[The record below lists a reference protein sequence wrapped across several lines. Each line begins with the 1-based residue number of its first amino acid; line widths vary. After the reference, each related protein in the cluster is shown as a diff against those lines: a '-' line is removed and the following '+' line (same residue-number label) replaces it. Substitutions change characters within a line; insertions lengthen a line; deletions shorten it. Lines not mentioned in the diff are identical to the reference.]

1 MTPDLIKELI
11 SKTFTDP
18 RAAARQILD
27 LNLPRNVVG
36 MIFVLTCVVSAIIGF
51 LVAAATVGAD
61 GVPFSPM
68 RGVLLVA
75 AGTVV
80 TSGIISFVGR
90 MLGGTGQFFDL
101 FVLILWS
108 QIIQVGLS
116 AVSIITNI
124 VSAEL
129 SYLVDYISIAISIWL
144 LVNFTTVAHGFKSR
158 PLVAMGIFGMVFFIA
173 FVLSIILTT
182 TGIIA
187 VPAGA

>member
-1 MTPDLIKELI
+1 M
-11 SKTFTDP
+11 
-18 RAAARQILD
+18 
-27 LNLPRNVVG
+27 
-36 MIFVLTCVVSAIIGF
+36 
-51 LVAAATVGAD
+51 
-61 GVPFSPM
+61 
-68 RGVLLVA
+68 A

-80 TSGIISFVGR
+80 TSWVIASVGR
-90 MLGGTGQFFDL
+90 LLGGTGRFYDL

-124 VSAEL
+124 VSVQL
-129 SYLVDYISIAISIWL
+129 SFLVDYISIAISIWL

-158 PLVAMGIFGMVFFIA
+158 PLVAMGIFGVVFVIA
-173 FVLSIILTT
+173 FVLSIILTS